1 MGLTSSIYFRKETL
15 ARLVTFESTFKY
27 NKTVFSDTPFYTG
40 HDCMILPRI
49 LSGGRYQPA
58 GTSILSI
65 TATAKISNARRTT
78 TSRASFLAVR
88 TADPPPSDAS
98 HAPRARRPRVLER
111 ALSGRSKT
119 CAARFSSSGAWGG
132 FSPFPLAPARGARGP
147 RSLRARPPPRVIS
160 SRVRQ
165 PRARTRS
172 ENDGLAR
179 GEARP
184 GRERFEA

>member
-1 MGLTSSIYFRKETL
+1 ME
-15 ARLVTFESTFKY
+15 
-27 NKTVFSDTPFYTG
+27 FSDFCCIMMSFQLYCLFSHGHTAEISSKASIIHHGRPFG
-40 HDCMILPRI
+40 EFVPQ
-49 LSGGRYQPA
+49 YQPA
-58 GTSILSI
+58 RTSILSI

-78 TSRASFLAVR
+78 TSRASILAVR

-147 RSLRARPPPRVIS
+147 RSRRARPPPRVIS

>member
-1 MGLTSSIYFRKETL
+1 MTEPH
-15 ARLVTFESTFKY
+15 TFQLK
-27 NKTVFSDTPFYTG
+27 
-40 HDCMILPRI
+40 
-49 LSGGRYQPA
+49 
-58 GTSILSI
+58 SILSI

-147 RSLRARPPPRVIS
+147 RSLRARPLPRVIS